1 MVYNLFIQPKIN
13 KIYFLNFLFDNTFHC
28 CEVKE
33 MNAINIEKLKK
44 SYDGNTNALNNI
56 SLSIPKGEIFG
67 FLGPNGSGKTTT
79 VRILNGILSATS
91 GTAEILGRPVK
102 ENNLEIHKLCGVMT
116 ESSSCYENLTAEQNL
131 IFFGKMHGMEDKLL
145 KERVDF
151 ILKRL
156 ELFDVRNKK
165 VKSFSTGMR
174 KRVSL
179 AIALVHSPQILFLD
193 EPTSGLDPEN
203 ALNVT
208 RLIKELAEENQVTIF
223 LCTHQLKYAEDIC
236 TLYGFINNGNILGL
250 GTFEELAARKNAA
263 LQLKIRG
270 RNISEKLGFIHESN
284 DTYSKTISGDKEV
297 NTLIQGV
304 LASGGEIYEA
314 AQQKWSLEQLYFK
327 YIKGTSEDV
336 AL

>member
-1 MVYNLFIQPKIN
+1 
-13 KIYFLNFLFDNTFHC
+13 
-28 CEVKE
+28 
-33 MNAINIEKLKK
+33 MNAINIENIKK
-44 SYDGNTNALNNI
+44 SYDGQINALNNI

-91 GTAEILGRPVK
+91 GHAEILGMPVGK
-102 ENNLEIHKLCGVMT
+102 NNLEIHRLCGVMT

-131 IFFGKMHGMEDKLL
+131 IFFGKMHGIEEKLL
-145 KERVDF
+145 NERTNF
-151 ILKRL
+151 ILKKL
-156 ELFDVRNKK
+156 ELLDIKNKK

-179 AIALVHSPQILFLD
+179 AIALVHNPQILFLD
-193 EPTSGLDPEN
+193 EPTSGLDPES

-208 RLIKELAEENQVTIF
+208 KLIKELAEENEVTIF

-250 GTFEELAARKNAA
+250 GTFDELASRKNAT
-263 LQLKIRG
+263 LRLKIRG
-270 RNISEKLGFIHESN
+270 KNISKEFGFINEG
-284 DTYSKTISGDKEV
+284 DDIYSKSILGDKEV
-297 NTLIQGV
+297 NTLIQGI
-304 LASGGEIYEA
+304 LTSGGEIYEA

-327 YIKGTSEDV
+327 YIKGISDDIK
-336 AL
+336 L

>member
-1 MVYNLFIQPKIN
+1 
-13 KIYFLNFLFDNTFHC
+13 
-28 CEVKE
+28 
-33 MNAINIEKLKK
+33 MNAINVENLNK
-44 SYDGNTNALNNI
+44 SYDGKTNALNNI

-91 GTAEILGRPVK
+91 GSAEILGMAVE
-102 ENNLEIHKLCGVMT
+102 ENNLEIHRVCGVMT

-131 IFFGKMHGMEDKLL
+131 MFFGRMHGIEEKHL
-145 KERVDF
+145 KERADY

-156 ELFDVRNKK
+156 ELIEAKDKK

-179 AIALVHSPQILFLD
+179 GLALVHNPQILFLD

-208 RLIKELAEENQVTIF
+208 RLIKELAEESQVTIF

-236 TLYGFINNGNILGL
+236 TLYGFINNGTILGL
-250 GTFEELAARKNAA
+250 GTFDELAARKNAA
-263 LQLKIRG
+263 LQLKVRG
-270 RNISEKLGFIHESN
+270 KNISEKLGFMLERDDIFR
-284 DTYSKTISGDKEV
+284 KPISGDKDA
-297 NTLIQGV
+297 NTLIQNI
-304 LASGGEIYEA
+304 LSQGGEIYEA
-314 AQQKWSLEQLYFK
+314 VQQKWSLEELYFK
-327 YIKGTSEDV
+327 YIKSD
-336 AL
+336 L

>member
-1 MVYNLFIQPKIN
+1 V
-13 KIYFLNFLFDNTFHC
+13 
-28 CEVKE
+28 
-33 MNAINIEKLKK
+33 NAINIENLKK
-44 SYDGNTNALNNI
+44 SYDGQTNALNNI

-91 GTAEILGRPVK
+91 GHGEILGIPVG
-102 ENNLEIHKLCGVMT
+102 ENNLEIHRLCGVMT
-116 ESSSCYENLTAEQNL
+116 ESSSCYGNLTAEQNL
-131 IFFGKMHGMEDKLL
+131 IFFGKMHGIEEKSLN
-145 KERVDF
+145 ERTNF

-156 ELFDVRNKK
+156 ELLDVKNKK

-179 AIALVHSPQILFLD
+179 AIALVHNPQILFLD

-208 RLIKELAEENQVTIF
+208 RLIKELAEESEVTIF

-250 GTFEELAARKNAA
+250 GTFDELASRKNAT
-263 LQLKIRG
+263 LRLKIRG
-270 RNISEKLGFIHESN
+270 KNISEKFGFIHEGN
-284 DTYSKTISGDKEV
+284 DIYTKSILGDKEV
-297 NTLIQGV
+297 NTLIQGI
-304 LASGGEIYEA
+304 LTSGGEIYEA
-314 AQQKWSLEQLYFK
+314 VQKKWSLEQLYFK
-327 YIKGTSEDV
+327 YIKGISDDIT
-336 AL
+336 L

>member
-1 MVYNLFIQPKIN
+1 
-13 KIYFLNFLFDNTFHC
+13 
-28 CEVKE
+28 
-33 MNAINIEKLKK
+33 MNAINVENLKK
-44 SYDGNTNALNNI
+44 SYDGHTNALNNI

-79 VRILNGILSATS
+79 VRILNGILSKTS
-91 GTAEILGRPVK
+91 GHAEILGIPVG
-102 ENNLEIHKLCGVMT
+102 ENNLQIHRLCGVMT

-131 IFFGKMHGMEDKLL
+131 IFFGRMHELEEKAL
-145 KERVDF
+145 KERTNF

-156 ELFDVRNKK
+156 ELFDVKDKK

-179 AIALVHSPQILFLD
+179 ALALVHNPQILFLD

-236 TLYGFINNGNILGL
+236 TLYGFINDGNILGL
-250 GTFEELAARKNAA
+250 GTFDELASRKNAT
-263 LQLKIRG
+263 LQLKVRG
-270 RNISEKLGFIHESN
+270 KNISDKFGFIHEGN
-284 DTYSKTISGDKEV
+284 DIYSKAILGDKEV
-297 NTLIQGV
+297 NNLLQGI
-304 LASGGEIYEA
+304 LTNGGEIYEA
-314 AQQKWSLEQLYFK
+314 FQQKWSLEQLYFK
-327 YIKGTSEDV
+327 YIKGASEDV
-336 AL
+336 II

>member
-1 MVYNLFIQPKIN
+1 M
-13 KIYFLNFLFDNTFHC
+13 D
-28 CEVKE
+28 
-33 MNAINIEKLKK
+33 AINIENLRK
-44 SYDGNTNALNNI
+44 SYDGKVNALNNV

-91 GTAEILGRPVK
+91 GHAEIFGRPLGK
-102 ENNLEIHKLCGVMT
+102 NNIEIHRLCGVMT
-116 ESSSCYENLTAEQNL
+116 ESASCYENLTARQNL
-131 IFFGKMHGMEDKLL
+131 IFFGKMHEMGEKLID
-145 KERVDF
+145 ERVDF

-156 ELFDVRNKK
+156 ELSAVKDNK

-179 AIALVHSPQILFLD
+179 AVALIHNPQILFVD

-236 TLYGFINNGNILGL
+236 TLYGFINNGNVLGL
-250 GTFEELAARKNAA
+250 GTFDQLASRKNAA
-263 LQLKIRG
+263 LQLKIKG
-270 RNISEKLGFIHESN
+270 KNISSKFGFINNGN
-284 DTYSKTISGDKEV
+284 DAYSKSISGDKEV
-297 NTLIQGV
+297 NTLIQSI
-304 LASGGEIYEA
+304 LADGGEIYEA
-314 AQQKWSLEQLYFK
+314 VQQKWSLEQLYFK
-327 YIKGTSEDV
+327 YIKGVSDDTT
-336 AL
+336 L

>member
-1 MVYNLFIQPKIN
+1 M
-13 KIYFLNFLFDNTFHC
+13 D
-28 CEVKE
+28 
-33 MNAINIEKLKK
+33 AINIENLEK
-44 SYDGNTNALNNI
+44 SYDGKVNALSSV

-79 VRILNGILSATS
+79 VRILNGVLSATS
-91 GTAEILGRPVK
+91 GHAEILGIPVGK
-102 ENNLEIHKLCGVMT
+102 NNIEIHRLCGVMT
-116 ESSSCYENLTAEQNL
+116 ESASCYENLTARQNL
-131 IFFGKMHGMEDKLL
+131 MFFGKMHEMEEKLL
-145 KERVDF
+145 DERVDF

-156 ELFDVRNKK
+156 ELWDVRDKK

-179 AIALVHSPQILFLD
+179 AVALVHNPQILFLD

-236 TLYGFINNGNILGL
+236 TLYGFINNGYVLGL
-250 GTFEELAARKNAA
+250 GTFDELASRKNAA

-270 RNISEKLGFIHESN
+270 KNISSKFGFIHDGN
-284 DTYSKTISGDKEV
+284 DTYSKSISGDKEV
-297 NTLIQGV
+297 NALIQSI
-304 LASGGEIYEA
+304 LTDGGEIYEA
-314 AQQKWSLEQLYFK
+314 VQQKWSLEQLYFK
-327 YIKGTSEDV
+327 YIN
-336 AL
+336 LR